1 MKRKEFYFFPLII
14 AFFAV
19 LSYSRVLFF
28 RDVFWDDNYWLMA
41 AYSSTNLDQFLD
53 KGFYEIRR
61 VLLGVFLYFFFSLSK
76 STEHAYLIW
85 HSVNLSIQILTPV
98 FLYLFLN
105 NLLKDKK
112 LLSFFAA
119 LSFAILPLD
128 ITLPYLSA
136 INYRI
141 ATMLA
146 LISFCLTQRA
156 FAEGGIRWAL
166 LVTALVISAISYYVF
181 LEMTIVFEGARLFV
195 IGYIFYNRGSKG
207 KSLIRDTIRYWL
219 PFFLICIP
227 LALYKLIYKPYG
239 IYSGMYK
246 TDFLFFMNWKSH
258 ADVLRVFLFDQWKKE
273 LGMNDGFIDV
283 LRVFLF
289 GQGNV
294 SLPYLKNLN
303 LWSIILG
310 ILAAGASF
318 FLLEK
323 MTNIPEAGPKDNST
337 FKNRWNPVRT
347 VLLFGLIFL
356 VPPMLFLEFAG
367 LEISSGLYSSH
378 LNQLQ
383 IGYSIIMGAILYS
396 LYTMFSYSHL
406 RTNLINL
413 FIGILIGF
421 GVLFNNLNL
430 DTYFKSWERQ
440 ERFWKV
446 FTDRFPSL
454 PENATFM
461 MDVRDFYF
469 FDATDLDNAY
479 DLEFIL
485 NLLYADSKR
494 PEDFRRYKVFPL
506 EEFKAEMADRF
517 RCNQANEERLERA
530 THFGKDALNP
540 CEFIIVHYRDG
551 KLMVN
556 REIKEMLPNIPYREW
571 LNNDFPAL
579 PHKPAA
585 YPLRYKLNG
594 FLDDNAL

>member
-1 MKRKEFYFFPLII
+1 MKKKGFDFFPLII
-14 AFFAV
+14 VFFAV
-19 LSYSRVLFF
+19 LSYSRLLFF
-28 RDVFWDDNYWLMA
+28 RDVFWDDNCWLMA
-41 AYSSTNLDQFLD
+41 AYSSSTLDQFLD

-85 HSVNLSIQILTPV
+85 HSVNLGIQIVTPIV
-98 FLYLFLN
+98 LYLFLN
-105 NLLKDKK
+105 SLLKERK

-119 LSFAILPLD
+119 FSFVIFPLD

-195 IGYIFYNRGSKG
+195 IGYIFYKRGSKG
-207 KSLIRDTIRYWL
+207 KLLIKDTIKYWF

-227 LALYKLIYKPYG
+227 LVLYKLIYKPYG

-258 ADVLRVFLFDQWKKE
+258 ADVLRVFLFDQWK
-273 LGMNDGFIDV
+273 
-283 LRVFLF
+283 
-289 GQGNV
+289 V
-294 SLPYLKNLN
+294 SLPYLRNLK

-310 ILAAGASF
+310 ISAAGSSF

-323 MTNIPEAGPKDNST
+323 MTNIPEAGLKYNGA

-347 VLLFGLIFL
+347 VLLFGLFFL

-383 IGYSIIMGAILYS
+383 IGYSMIMGAILYS
-396 LYTMFSYSHL
+396 LYNIFYYSHS
-406 RTNLINL
+406 RVQVINL
-413 FIGILIGF
+413 FMGILVGF
-421 GVLFNNLNL
+421 SVLFNNLNL

-469 FDATDLDNAY
+469 YDATDLDNAY

-506 EEFKAEMADRF
+506 EEFKPEMADRF

-540 CEFIIVHYRDG
+540 CEFIIVYYRDG

>member
-1 MKRKEFYFFPLII
+1 MKRKGFDLFPLII
-14 AFFAV
+14 AFFAI
-19 LSYSRVLFF
+19 LSYGRVLFF
-28 RDVFWDDNYWLMA
+28 RDVFWDDNCWLMA
-41 AYSSTNLDQFLD
+41 AYSSSTLDQFLD

-61 VLLGVFLYFFFSLSK
+61 VFLGIFLYLFFSLSK

-85 HSVNLSIQILTPV
+85 HSVNLSIQILAPV

-112 LLSFFAA
+112 SLPFFAA

-195 IGYIFYNRGSKG
+195 IGYIFYKRGSKG
-207 KSLIRDTIRYWL
+207 KLLIKDTIKYWF

-227 LALYKLIYKPYG
+227 LVLYKLIYKPYG

-258 ADVLRVFLFDQWKKE
+258 ADVLRVFLFDQWK
-273 LGMNDGFIDV
+273 
-283 LRVFLF
+283 
-289 GQGNV
+289 V
-294 SLPYLKNLN
+294 SLPYLRNLK

-310 ILAAGASF
+310 ISAAGSSF

-323 MTNIPEAGPKDNST
+323 MTKIPEAGPKDNLG

-383 IGYSIIMGAILYS
+383 IGYAIITGAILYS
-396 LYTMFSYSHL
+396 LYMMFSYSSF
-406 RTNLINL
+406 RANLINL
-413 FIGILIGF
+413 FIGILVGF
-421 GVLFNNLNL
+421 GVFFNNLNL

-440 ERFWKV
+440 EIFWKA

-454 PENATFM
+454 PENVTFM
-461 MDVRDFYF
+461 MDVRDYYFY
-469 FDATDLDNAY
+469 DATDLDNAY

-485 NLLYADSKR
+485 NLLYANSKR
-494 PEDFRRYKVFPL
+494 TEDFRRYKVFPL
-506 EEFKAEMADRF
+506 EEFRPEMADRF
-517 RCNQANEERLERA
+517 RCNQANEERPERV
-530 THFGKDALNP
+530 THFGKDVLNP
-540 CEFIIVHYRDG
+540 CEFIIVYYRDG
-551 KLMVN
+551 RILVN
-556 REIKEMLPNIPYREW
+556 REIKEMFPEIPYREW
-571 LNNDFPAL
+571 LNKDFPEL

-594 FLDDNAL
+594 FFDDNIL

>member
-1 MKRKEFYFFPLII
+1 MKKNGFVFFPLII
-14 AFFAV
+14 AFFAIQ
-19 LSYSRVLFF
+19 SYSRVLFF
-28 RDVFWDDNYWLMA
+28 RDVFWDDNAWLMA
-41 AYSSTNLDQFLD
+41 VYSSSNLDQFLD

-76 STEHAYLIW
+76 STSHAYLIW
-85 HSVNLSIQILTPV
+85 HSVNLCIQILTPV

-112 LLSFFAA
+112 SLSFFAA
-119 LSFAILPLD
+119 IIFAILPLD

-146 LISFCLTQRA
+146 IISFWLTQRA
-156 FAEGGIRWAL
+156 FAEGGIRWSL
-166 LVTALVISAISYYVF
+166 FITALAISAISYYVF

-195 IGYIFYNRGSKG
+195 IGHIFYERGLKG
-207 KSLIRDTIRYWL
+207 KFLIKDTIRYWL

-227 LALYKLIYKPYG
+227 LTLYKLIYKPYG

-258 ADVLRVFLFDQWKKE
+258 ADVLRVFLLDQWK
-273 LGMNDGFIDV
+273 I
-283 LRVFLF
+283 
-289 GQGNV
+289 
-294 SLPYLKNLN
+294 SLAYIRNLN
-303 LWSIILG
+303 LWSIVLG
-310 ILAAGASF
+310 VLAAGSSF

-323 MTNIPEAGPKDNST
+323 ITKIPEAGLKYNGA
-337 FKNRWNPVRT
+337 FKNRCNPVRI

-356 VPPMLFLEFAG
+356 APPMLFLEFAG

-383 IGYSIIMGAILYS
+383 IGYSMILGAILYS
-396 LYTMFSYSHL
+396 LYTIFSYSHL

-413 FIGILIGF
+413 FISILIGF
-421 GVLFNNLNL
+421 SVLFNNLNL
-430 DTYFKSWERQ
+430 DTYFKSWEKQ

-469 FDATDLDNAY
+469 YDATDLDNTY

-485 NLLYADSKR
+485 NLLYANSGK
-494 PEDFRRYKVFPL
+494 PEDFRRYKAFPL
-506 EEFKAEMADRF
+506 EEFRPEMVDRF
-517 RCNQANEERLERA
+517 RCNQVNKERLERV
-530 THFGKDALNP
+530 THFGKDVLNP
-540 CEFIIVHYRDG
+540 CEFIIVYYRDG

-556 REIKEMLPNIPYREW
+556 REIKEALPDIAYREW
-571 LNNDFPAL
+571 LNKDFPAL
-579 PHKPAA
+579 PDKPAA

-594 FLDDNAL
+594 FLDSNT

>member
-1 MKRKEFYFFPLII
+1 MKKKEFDFFPLII

-19 LSYSRVLFF
+19 LSYSRLLFF
-28 RDVFWDDNYWLMA
+28 RDVFWDDNCWLMA
-41 AYSSTNLDQFLD
+41 AYSSSNLDQFLD

-76 STEHAYLIW
+76 STGHAYLIW
-85 HSVNLSIQILTPV
+85 HSVNLSIQILAPV

-112 LLSFFAA
+112 SLSFFAA
-119 LSFAILPLD
+119 LIFAIFPLD
-128 ITLPYLSA
+128 TTLPYLSA

-146 LISFCLTQRA
+146 IISLCLTQRA
-156 FAEGGIRWAL
+156 FEKEDARWAL
-166 LVTALVISAISYYVF
+166 LVTALAISAISYYVF

-195 IGYIFYNRGSKG
+195 IGYIFYKRGSKG
-207 KSLIRDTIRYWL
+207 KSLIRDTIGYWL

-227 LALYKLIYKPYG
+227 LVLYKLIYKPYG

-258 ADVLRVFLFDQWKKE
+258 ADVLRVFLFDQWK
-273 LGMNDGFIDV
+273 I
-283 LRVFLF
+283 
-289 GQGNV
+289 
-294 SLPYLKNLN
+294 SLPYIRNLN

-310 ILAAGASF
+310 ILAAGSSF

-323 MTNIPEAGPKDNST
+323 MTNIPEAGLIYNGG
-337 FKNRWNPVRT
+337 FKNRWNYVSAI
-347 VLLFGLIFL
+347 LLFGLIFL
-356 VPPMLFLEFAG
+356 IPPMLFLEFAG

-383 IGYSIIMGAILYS
+383 IGYSMILGAILYS
-396 LYTMFSYSHL
+396 LFTISSFSLS

-413 FIGILIGF
+413 FIGILVGF

-440 ERFWKV
+440 EIFWKA
-446 FTDRFPSL
+446 FTGRFPSL
-454 PENATFM
+454 PENAVFM

-469 FDATDLDNAY
+469 YDATDLDNAY

-485 NLLYADSKR
+485 NLLYANSKR
-494 PEDFRRYKVFPL
+494 PEDFRKYKVFPL
-506 EEFKAEMADRF
+506 EEFRPEMADRF
-517 RCNQANEERLERA
+517 RCDQANEDRLERV

-540 CEFIIVHYRDG
+540 CEFIIVYYRDG
-551 KLMVN
+551 KLLVN
-556 REIKEMLPNIPYREW
+556 REIKEMLPDISYREW
-571 LNNDFPAL
+571 LKNDFPVL
-579 PHKPAA
+579 PDKPAA

-594 FLDDNAL
+594 FSDGNAL

>member
-1 MKRKEFYFFPLII
+1 MKKKGFDFFPLII

-28 RDVFWDDNYWLMA
+28 RDVFWDDNCWLMA

-61 VLLGVFLYFFFSLSK
+61 VLLGAFLYFFFSLSK

-85 HSVNLSIQILTPV
+85 HSVNLGIQIVTPIL
-98 FLYLFLN
+98 LYLFLN
-105 NLLKDKK
+105 SLLKERK

-146 LISFCLTQRA
+146 LFSFCLTQRA
-156 FAEGGIRWAL
+156 FEKEDAHWTL
-166 LVTALVISAISYYVF
+166 LIAALVISAISYYVF
-181 LEMTIVFEGARLFV
+181 LEMTIVFEAARLFV
-195 IGYIFYNRGSKG
+195 IGYIFYKKGSKG
-207 KSLIRDTIRYWL
+207 KSLIRDTIRCWL

-227 LALYKLIYKPYG
+227 LVLYKLTYKPYG

-246 TDFLFFMNWKSH
+246 TDFLFFLNWKLY
-258 ADVLRVFLFDQWKKE
+258 ADVLRVFLFDQWK
-273 LGMNDGFIDV
+273 I
-283 LRVFLF
+283 
-289 GQGNV
+289 
-294 SLPYLKNLN
+294 SLPYIRNLN

-310 ILAAGASF
+310 ILAAGSSF

-323 MTNIPEAGPKDNST
+323 MTNIPEAGLIYNGG
-337 FKNRWNPVRT
+337 FKNRWNSVKT
-347 VLLFGLIFL
+347 ILLFGLIFL
-356 VPPMLFLEFAG
+356 IPPMLFLEFAG

-383 IGYSIIMGAILYS
+383 IGYSMILGAILFS
-396 LYTMFSYSHL
+396 LYTMFSYSHS
-406 RTNLINL
+406 RTNLTNL
-413 FIGILIGF
+413 FIGILVGF
-421 GVLFNNLNL
+421 GVFFNNLNL

-440 ERFWKV
+440 EMFWKA

-454 PENATFM
+454 PENAVFM
-461 MDVRDFYF
+461 MDVRDRYFY
-469 FDATDLDNAY
+469 DATDLDNSY

-485 NLLYADSKR
+485 NLLYANSGK
-494 PEDFRRYKVFPL
+494 PEDFRRYKVLAL
-506 EEFKAEMADRF
+506 EEFKPEMADRF
-517 RCNQANEERLERA
+517 RCNQVNEERLERV

-540 CEFIIVHYRDG
+540 CEFIIVYYRDG

-556 REIKEMLPNIPYREW
+556 REIKKMFPNIPYREW
-571 LNNDFPAL
+571 LNNDFPVL
-579 PHKPAA
+579 PDKPVA